1 MSQPVECPIC
11 FKYIDAKHIQRHV
24 DRCIDETQIE
34 ADRHLANSMGIQV
47 IIREINFI
55 TTAQLLCVPM
65 PGMINNTSR
74 VFELIFQL
82 LQPKQVSKAVV
93 SKNGPATAPQS
104 MPKSGAR
111 TSANTNH
118 VIVNNAPTTNYQVI
132 VTNADQS
139 RAIESR
145 AADPIQ
151 EQLSA
156 LHEQLVKLQTQQAQI
171 NQMKQQQQLSP
182 KGVTLTPPP
191 SPHTPRQLPVT
202 VAPVTEH
209 VTAQQRFA
217 QQLAQFQQKFQNWHV
232 PMMTRVESRPAEDV
246 KVSAPIDF
254 SASEV
259 SQRMTRVIA
268 GD

>member
-34 ADRHLANSMGIQV
+34 ADRHLANSMGIQ
-47 IIREINFI
+47 
-55 TTAQLLCVPM
+55 
-65 PGMINNTSR
+65 
-74 VFELIFQL
+74 
-82 LQPKQVSKAVV
+82 PKQVSKAAV
-93 SKNGPATAPQS
+93 SKNSPTTAPQS

-139 RAIESR
+139 RATESRATESR

-232 PMMTRVESRPAEDV
+232 PMMTRAESRPAEDV